1 MEPAGMVHALEIIRR
16 LLRPHG
22 KLIDIH
28 PVGEP
33 SPVEVR
39 VGGQITL
46 TGWLTETDDF
56 IEYRQA
62 GDALAQAVQRG
73 WFLVEREATFPFI
86 THADSMSELLEYLAK
101 EWQDAILDDQTARK
115 AEELLAGPERDKEL
129 LVHDRIRILQLSDI

>member
-39 VGGQITL
+39 VGGQTTL
-46 TGWLTETDDF
+46 VGWLTETDDF
-56 IEYRQA
+56 VEYGQA
-62 GDALAQAVQRG
+62 DAALAQAVQRRL
-73 WFLVEREATFPFI
+73 FVLEREATFPFI
-86 THADSMSELLEYLAK
+86 THADSMSELREYLAK
-101 EWQDAILDDQTARK
+101 EWKDAILDDQTARK
-115 AEELLAGPERDKEL
+115 AENLLAGAERDKEL
-129 LVHDRIRILQLSDI
+129 LVHDRVHILQLSDI

>member
-1 MEPAGMVHALEIIRR
+1 MVHALEIIHR

-39 VGGQITL
+39 VGRQTTL
-46 TGWLTETDDF
+46 VGRLTETDDF
-56 IEYRQA
+56 VEYGQA
-62 GDALAQAVQRG
+62 DAALAQVVQRRL
-73 WFLVEREATFPFI
+73 FVLEREATFPFI
-86 THADSMSELLEYLAK
+86 THADSMSELREYLAK
-101 EWQDAILDDQTARK
+101 EWKDAILDDQTARK

-129 LVHDRIRILQLSDI
+129 LVHDRVHILQLSDI